1 MALRSLSLCA
11 GVGGIDLGL
20 ERLGAART
28 VCYVEREAFPAACLV
43 AAMQEG
49 RLAQAPIWSDLR
61 TFDARAWRGSVDLVV
76 GGYPCQPFSAAGR
89 RLGAADPRHLWPEV
103 LRIYRESGA
112 RYLFCENVA
121 GHLSLGFAD
130 VLADLAEV
138 GADVEW
144 GLFRASDVGA
154 PHRRER
160 LFFLADAHKP
170 IGCELERSGQLQ
182 GAQRNDAFSGESL
195 ADAGHAGRRTDD
207 AGRIHADGIDS
218 ERAQGAGRVGE
229 RGEDV
234 AHAGRGSVERRR
246 ATGDVDGAARCGEGE
261 GQQRERDRNSARDGG
276 EALADRDRDGLGLG
290 VQLDGESRRAGEGAR
305 GRHAHGCG
313 EDVEHANG
321 AGEDVA
327 LASRIGSPS
336 GLSGPHARQ
345 EGVAGE
351 LDDHRSQ
358 LGFPPGPDD
367 REGWAEWI
375 AAGGPQPCVRRGADG
390 LSVRVGQLRAL
401 GNAVVPQVAALA
413 FSELWARLHG
423 DE

>member
-11 GVGGIDLGL
+11 GIGGIDLGL

-89 RLGAADPRHLWPEV
+89 RLGEADPRHLWPEV

-121 GHLSLGFAD
+121 GHLSLGFAS

-144 GLFRASDVGA
+144 GVFTASEVGA

-160 LFFLADAHKP
+160 LFFLADRHGDGLALKRSSGLLH
-170 IGCELERSGQLQ
+170 GERQALG
-182 GAQRNDAFSGESL
+182 D
-195 ADAGHAGRRTDD
+195 
-207 AGRIHADGIDS
+207 HADGCS
-218 ERAQGAGRVGE
+218 
-229 RGEDV
+229 EDV
-234 AHAGRGSVERRR
+234 AEPRG
-246 ATGDVDGAARCGEGE
+246 
-261 GQQRERDRNSARDGG
+261 
-276 EALADRDRDGLGLG
+276 
-290 VQLDGESRRAGEGAR
+290 
-305 GRHAHGCG
+305 
-313 EDVEHANG
+313 
-321 AGEDVA
+321 
-327 LASRIGSPS
+327 IGSAA
-336 GLSGPHARQ
+336 GLSGPHARE
-345 EGVAGE
+345 EGDAGE
-351 LDDHRSQ
+351 FDDHRGQ

-367 REGWAEWI
+367 REGWAEWV

-390 LSVRVGQLRAL
+390 LPNRVDRLRAL

-413 FSELWARLHG
+413 FSELWQRIH
-423 DE
+423 ERP

>member
-11 GVGGIDLGL
+11 GIGGIDLGL

-121 GHLSLGFAD
+121 GHLSLGFAS

-144 GLFRASDVGA
+144 GVFTASEVGA

-160 LFFLADAHKP
+160 LFFLADRHGDGLALKRSSGLLH
-170 IGCELERSGQLQ
+170 GERQALG
-182 GAQRNDAFSGESL
+182 D
-195 ADAGHAGRRTDD
+195 
-207 AGRIHADGIDS
+207 HAD
-218 ERAQGAGRVGE
+218 
-229 RGEDV
+229 
-234 AHAGRGSVERRR
+234 
-246 ATGDVDGAARCGEGE
+246 
-261 GQQRERDRNSARDGG
+261 
-276 EALADRDRDGLGLG
+276 
-290 VQLDGESRRAGEGAR
+290 
-305 GRHAHGCG
+305 GCG
-313 EDVEHANG
+313 EDVGHTHRAGLSEHRWPI
-321 AGEDVA
+321 AGE
-327 LASRIGSPS
+327 
-336 GLSGPHARQ
+336 Q
-345 EGVAGE
+345 ELPAVEYA
-351 LDDHRSQ
+351 
-358 LGFPPGPDD
+358 GFPPGPDD
-367 REGWAEWI
+367 REGWAEWV

-390 LSVRVGQLRAL
+390 LPNRVDRLRAL

-413 FSELWARLHG
+413 FSELWQRIH
-423 DE
+423 ERP